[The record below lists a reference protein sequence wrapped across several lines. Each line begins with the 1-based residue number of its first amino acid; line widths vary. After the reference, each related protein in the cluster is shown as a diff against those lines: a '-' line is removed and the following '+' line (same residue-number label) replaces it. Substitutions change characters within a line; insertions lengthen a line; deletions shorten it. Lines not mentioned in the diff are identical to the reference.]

1 MFCNE
6 STLAREEIVARKRLG
21 VRLISAMRREALS
34 PEVMRDSS
42 GSNWVSGQGGGVWRC
57 TCTLDP
63 ALVKSVIPERRMQ
76 MELEQ
81 LKQKYAGALEAV
93 QQNNVRLDHLHVQDN
108 KLVMQGAAPN
118 EACKNRVWNAIKAAD
133 PTLGDIACDLTIDAS
148 LPAPAEAP
156 AAQKY
161 TVQPGDSLSKIA
173 KQFYGDSN
181 AYMKIFEANTDQLD
195 DPNKIQVGQELAIP
209 AA

>member
-1 MFCNE
+1 
-6 STLAREEIVARKRLG
+6 
-21 VRLISAMRREALS
+21 
-34 PEVMRDSS
+34 
-42 GSNWVSGQGGGVWRC
+42 
-57 TCTLDP
+57 
-63 ALVKSVIPERRMQ
+63 

-173 KQFYGDSN
+173 KQFYGDASQ
-181 AYMKIFEANTDQLD
+181 YMKIFEANKD
-195 DPNKIQVGQELAIP
+195 
-209 AA
+209 